1 MKILLDSSVWIE
13 YFSGGPNSKG
23 IEKYFRASHEI
34 VLPSI
39 VAYEVYKKIK
49 SAKGERMAV
58 LVLAQMER
66 FACAMVSLDQGAA
79 IAAADLT
86 QEYRVF
92 DYLEE
97 AELPGFGT
105 SCGRD
110 TRYAASFKPSDLL
123 KSMRSRMNLVKACDW
138 RLLARNSGRFVLSA

>member
-13 YFSGGPNSKG
+13 YFSGGPKSKG
-23 IEKYFRASHEI
+23 IEKYFKASHEI

-79 IAAADLT
+79 IAAADLSLQYKIPMADAIILAMAISSKST
-86 QEYRVF
+86 IITMDAHF
-92 DYLEE
+92 KD
-97 AELPGFGT
+97 LPQ
-105 SCGRD
+105 S
-110 TRYAASFKPSDLL
+110 LL
-123 KSMRSRMNLVKACDW
+123 I
-138 RLLARNSGRFVLSA
+138 